1 MLFRSEY
8 TEALFSIIKPT
19 DKVFSSVKDIIEF
32 GLKKDDP
39 ADYNGF
45 LNQLVTENLITKEN
59 LAKIIFNMTYSDED
73 FHANVLKEM
82 RATGQT
88 STLTGTIV
96 KVMDGIT
103 TVRKILE
110 SVKEETKLPKNT
122 ASQLASAATAIQEG
136 VYGKDGKP
144 GEKYL
149 IKMFGI
155 EDTDDFKFEDIIEK
169 LVKTKHSNF
178 PLTQS
183 ELAQT
188 QKVFSIQS
196 TVYSESSADKKQ
208 KLIKKIRQLK
218 KLGLDAK
225 FDEAIKNLE
234 ERFNKDTARIGT
246 IENLLRDPVEF
257 EKIIRSNEALKQF
270 NTELS
275 KLFVEIRLPFEL
287 SGNGI
292 LDFKFINASTLFD
305 MVKNEYNV
313 LNKIK
318 PEDLTEEQKILLEA
332 TGNILKDNYDIEKEK
347 VTLLSISDVLKKYEA
362 YPGAEK
368 LLNTEE
374 AIGELK
380 KAIFSKK
387 LLKAQTNFKDYMNYY
402 LESSLGDYY
411 EDRKSVV

>member
-1 MLFRSEY
+1 MFR
-8 TEALFSIIKPT
+8 
-19 DKVFSSVKDIIEF
+19 
-32 GLKKDDP
+32 
-39 ADYNGF
+39 
-45 LNQLVTENLITKEN
+45 
-59 LAKIIFNMTYSDED
+59 
-73 FHANVLKEM
+73 
-82 RATGQT
+82 
-88 STLTGTIV
+88 
-96 KVMDGIT
+96 
-103 TVRKILE
+103 
-110 SVKEETKLPKNT
+110 
-122 ASQLASAATAIQEG
+122 
-136 VYGKDGKP
+136 
-144 GEKYL
+144 
-149 IKMFGI
+149 I

-275 KLFVEIRLPFEL
+275 KLFVEIGLPFEL

-292 LDFKFINASTLFD
+292 LDFKFIKASKLFD

-374 AIGELK
+374 AIDELK
-380 KAIFSKK
+380 KAIFGKK

-411 EDRKSVV
+411 DTIKNNKDIQAAIEKISKSKAKDKSTIQGKIAALKDYIKQEYDNAVIYSATEQAIYNAFESRDKLYRAKGVVAFPPNINKVTINISEVVTDI